1 MKSTQFEIT
10 FPNNIQIQLHD
21 MLCLCLKNQNSKIC
35 FSLVLW
41 SLLTFHLCSVKTYN
55 KTFKS
60 TNALNPPSPHLYFS
74 ITLNLINFVYVKK
87 CVYICKLV
95 FICVFVCVCLYAC
108 VYNPTHPK
116 RCCHKKWKLVQN
128 IKIPQI
134 SLSHSKWLLCFK
146 PHSVIN
152 YLSV

>member
-35 FSLVLW
+35 FSLVLR

-55 KTFKS
+55 KTLNS

-87 CVYICKLV
+87 CVYNKIV
-95 FICVFVCVCLYAC
+95 FICVFVCVYFCVCLFWC
-108 VYNPTHPK
+108 VFK
-116 RCCHKKWKLVQN
+116 ARKVWKMGLWQPVKEN
-128 IKIPQI
+128 MYFYDALEPG
-134 SLSHSKWLLCFK
+134 
-146 PHSVIN
+146 
-152 YLSV
+152 Y